1 MPKDF
6 KKGIRGHIFRCHY
19 FGHIIHFVN
28 GSAAFAKKLRQAREP
43 SAEIFF
49 VCFVFLVSLVD
60 LVFLRKLEW
69 LQILEMLT
77 CYR

>member
-1 MPKDF
+1 MEFIHSMNGKLFPPR
-6 KKGIRGHIFRCHY
+6 GI
-19 FGHIIHFVN
+19 
-28 GSAAFAKKLRQAREP
+28 GSAAFAKKLRQARKP

-77 CYR
+77 CYS